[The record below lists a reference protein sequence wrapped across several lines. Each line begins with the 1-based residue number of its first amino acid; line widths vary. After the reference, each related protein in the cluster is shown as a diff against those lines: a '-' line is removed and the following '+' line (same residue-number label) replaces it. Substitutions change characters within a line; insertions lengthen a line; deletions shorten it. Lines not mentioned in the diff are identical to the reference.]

1 MIFYDI
7 YIYIYDMIATHY
19 STPMKIMVVSTE
31 ARIDAE
37 RFAAERSVGPRDF
50 WAKDGYCMDLY
61 GLIYIYIYD
70 YI

>member
-1 MIFYDI
+1 
-7 YIYIYDMIATHY
+7 MIAKHY

-50 WAKDGYCMDLY
+50 WAKDGYMY
-61 GLIYIYIYD
+61 GSVWTYIYI
-70 YI
+70 

>member
-1 MIFYDI
+1 
-7 YIYIYDMIATHY
+7 MIAKHY

-50 WAKDGYCMDLY
+50 WAKDGYMY
-61 GLIYIYIYD
+61 GSVWTYIYMITYIYD